1 MLLRRS
7 STRTS
12 DPRMPPR
19 TTAPSTTMSVQ
30 SAPTAS
36 ANARSPIAP
45 MFNAPTTSVMSP
57 RPLVVVSRV
66 RSRKSIAYQHSD
78 GRSNE
83 DRNDVDQSFQG
94 RSWQTL
100 TVRIDTDWS
109 HKARSRAVDRGDL
122 PLRADLLVRLTFF
135 APRCRDSSIAATLS
149 ASPTPSPGLIHR
161 QRHLQSTP
169 SDRLGFD
176 RRQASNSPPQTRIIV
191 AVELSDE

>member
-57 RPLVVVSRV
+57 RPLVVVSRAF
-66 RSRKSIAYQHSD
+66 RKSIADQHSD

-83 DRNDVDQSFQG
+83 DRNDVDHRSKAGHGKRLQSESIQIGLIRLEAEPLIEAICRFARRPTREAHVL
-94 RSWQTL
+94 RSPL
-100 TVRIDTDWS
+100 PRLID
-109 HKARSRAVDRGDL
+109 RCNIE
-122 PLRADLLVRLTFF
+122 RLTNTK
-135 APRCRDSSIAATLS
+135 P
-149 ASPTPSPGLIHR
+149 PG
-161 QRHLQSTP
+161 
-169 SDRLGFD
+169 
-176 RRQASNSPPQTRIIV
+176 
-191 AVELSDE
+191 